1 MIVLMSPTADAATI
15 QAALDKAA
23 QLGLHMIALD
33 GATGRGFEAIGKGRG
48 RALELRG
55 VPGVAEILTRRVAI
69 SGGEPLW
76 PHGALRIGLMTLVVL
91 ALLVLLAAWFPP
103 GLGDPASSGET
114 IVPVAEWYLR
124 LPELALGM
132 APSVTPYLLPLF
144 WVVLL
149 FWPFIDRFDPRSVGG
164 RAAHR
169 GLRLAVLALLLLI
182 AWLAVAGGTP

>member
-1 MIVLMSPTADAATI
+1 MIVLLSPTADAATI
-15 QAALDKAA
+15 EAALDKAA

-33 GATGRGFEAIGKGRG
+33 DKAGRGFEAVGPGRG

-76 PHGALRIGLMTLVVL
+76 PHGALRIGWMTMVVL

-103 GLGDPASSGET
+103 SLGDPASGGET
-114 IVPVAEWYLR
+114 ILPVAEWYLR
-124 LPELALGM
+124 LPELALEM
-132 APSVTPYLLPLF
+132 APSATPILMPLF

-149 FWPFIDRFDPRSVGG
+149 FWPFIDRFDPRSRGG
-164 RAAHR
+164 RVAH
-169 GLRLAVLALLLLI
+169 GVFRLAALAFLLQI
-182 AWLAVAGGTP
+182 AWLAVVGVTP